1 MVYSL
6 QIPTGWKKTINIS
19 PDKRKARE
27 HIDSEHTSVDWPKQ
41 FSCTEWKHKRWSR
54 RDGRWVRKRMN
65 LRREASLCEKLFESW
80 DKVETLCVAS
90 SSIAFLLWQFGQQH
104 GKPWEPVLRA
114 EGSRLC
120 PARFCWALSVSVLSS
135 AVGIYLQILEA
146 TKDRSNIIYCFGSCL
161 EYLSGNYHAA
171 QHCLTSGKYLFDHWL
186 FCLNPKWNVRLIR
199 L

>member
-120 PARFCWALSVSVLSS
+120 PARFCWALSVCLWCLQQSVFTFKFWRQQRTGAISYIVLGV
-135 AVGIYLQILEA
+135 AW
-146 TKDRSNIIYCFGSCL
+146 NICQVITM
-161 EYLSGNYHAA
+161 
-171 QHCLTSGKYLFDHWL
+171 QHSI
-186 FCLNPKWNVRLIR
+186 V
-199 L
+199 